1 MPKIHLLP
9 PQVSELIAA
18 GEVVE
23 RPSSVVKEL
32 LENAIDAKATAITVE
47 LKEGGIRYLRVTDN
61 GVGIVGEDV
70 PTAFLRH
77 ATSKLQKR
85 QDLEQIAT
93 LGFRGEALAS
103 IAAVAKVELLTKT
116 LEEKLGARATVQ
128 GGGRVHTEAVG
139 CPEGT
144 TVVVRDLFYNLPAR
158 LKFLKKTA
166 TEAAYVVDV
175 VEKLALSHP
184 EISFRLIKDNKSLLH
199 TPGDGKLLSAV
210 YTVLGREFAAQMRE
224 VDYTYNN
231 IRLTGL
237 VTRPSYTRA
246 NRKLQLFFVNQR
258 YVRSGLCMQALQEA
272 YKNEIMIGRF
282 PACVL
287 ELTLPYA
294 SVDVNVHPAK
304 TEIKFLQDSSVYE
317 CIYFGVKSALS
328 AADELTTPLEK
339 KPLPT
344 HPPISTGVQQTLKS
358 PKATAVSQDEAVSK
372 ASPFGE
378 TPKPEKTPAAS
389 APVQPERWQRS
400 PSVGLHCPSPYLT
413 SKSKLKQP
421 SKPAPASSDDR
432 LKQAVQGFSF
442 LSGANFSAPKE
453 TPLPKPQPA
462 PVAPKPHQTEEA
474 PPLRYLG
481 EVFQTYLLLEAGDK
495 LIVMDKHAAHE
506 RIRYEQLRSQLS
518 LDCAQAL
525 VHPVPLTLTADQQA
539 LVEENRSRL
548 AEYGLRFGRT
558 EEGICLTAAPSVLE
572 HSQLSLLVEEML
584 SSIAAGKQ
592 DISPAAWER
601 LLETTACRGAIKGGE
616 ENSREELERLALQ
629 VWKDPTIRHCPHGRP
644 VAVVLTRRQ
653 LEKRFGRTGS
663 QALLGE
669 EEPFG
674 G

>member
-1 MPKIHLLP
+1 MPKIRLLP

-23 RPSSVVKEL
+23 RPASVIKEL

-47 LKEGGIRYLRVTDN
+47 LKEGGIPYLRVTDN
-61 GVGIVGEDV
+61 GIGIPGEEV

-77 ATSKLQKR
+77 ATSKLEKR

-103 IAAVAKVELLTKT
+103 IAAVAKVELLTKIEG
-116 LEEKLGARATVQ
+116 EELGTRALVQ
-128 GGGRVHTEAVG
+128 GGGKVHTEAVG
-139 CPEGT
+139 CPQGT
-144 TVVVRDLFYNLPAR
+144 TIVVRDLFYNLPAR
-158 LKFLKKTA
+158 LKFLKKPA
-166 TEAAYVVDV
+166 TEAAYGVDV

-184 EISFRLIKDNKSLLH
+184 EISFRLIKDNKPLLH

-210 YTVLGREFAAQMRE
+210 YTVLGREFASQVRP
-224 VDYTYNN
+224 VDYTHNN
-231 IRLTGL
+231 IRLTGF

-258 YVRSGLCMQALQEA
+258 YVRSGLCQQALQEA
-272 YKNEIMIGRF
+272 YKNEIMVGRF

-328 AADELTTPLEK
+328 AADELASPPEK
-339 KPLPT
+339 KPLST
-344 HPPISTGVQQTLKS
+344 HPPVPTGVQQTLRAPEGYVPPKS
-358 PKATAVSQDEAVSK
+358 HGEPPPASEKEAYRSEH
-372 ASPFGE
+372 APDSPAPFRPEPPSPRHSEGKSLHCPAAFGLSRPGE
-378 TPKPEKTPAAS
+378 EPPAAS
-389 APVQPERWQRS
+389 SEEQ
-400 PSVGLHCPSPYLT
+400 
-413 SKSKLKQP
+413 
-421 SKPAPASSDDR
+421 

-442 LSGANFSAPKE
+442 LSGANFSVSAEEPVLEKPRLAAP
-453 TPLPKPQPA
+453 P
-462 PVAPKPHQTEEA
+462 EEEV
-474 PPLRYLG
+474 PPLRYIG
-481 EVFQTYLLLEAGDK
+481 EAFQTYLLLEAGEK
-495 LIVMDKHAAHE
+495 LILMDKHAAHE
-506 RIRYEQLRSQLS
+506 RIRYEQLRRQLS

-525 VHPVPLTLTADQQA
+525 VHPIPLTLTADQQA
-539 LVEENRSRL
+539 LVEEHRSRL
-548 AEYGLRFGRT
+548 AEFGLRFGRT
-558 EEGICLTAAPSVLE
+558 EEGVCLTAAPSVLE

-616 ENSREELERLALQ
+616 ENSREELEQLARR
-629 VWKDPTIRHCPHGRP
+629 VWQDPTLRHCPHGRP
-644 VAVVLTRRQ
+644 IAVVFTRRQ

-669 EEPFG
+669 EDPFG

>member
-1 MPKIHLLP
+1 MPKIRLLP

-61 GVGIVGEDV
+61 GIGIAGEDV

-77 ATSKLQKR
+77 ATSKLEKR

-116 LEEKLGARATVQ
+116 QEENLGTRAIVQ
-128 GGGRVHTEAVG
+128 GGGKVHTEAVG

-144 TVVVRDLFYNLPAR
+144 TILVRDLFYNLPAR

-166 TEAAYVVDV
+166 TEAAYAVDV

-210 YTVLGREFAAQMRE
+210 YAVLGREFASQVRE

-231 IRLTGL
+231 IRLTGFI
-237 VTRPSYTRA
+237 TRPSYTRA
-246 NRKLQLFFVNQR
+246 NRKLQHFFVNQR

-272 YKNEIMIGRF
+272 YQNEIMVGRF

-328 AADELTTPLEK
+328 AADELTPPPEK

-344 HPPISTGVQQTLKS
+344 HPPVPTGVQQTLK
-358 PKATAVSQDEAVSK
+358 AGTGYSQVKPAPGQTFASQSKTEA
-372 ASPFGE
+372 P
-378 TPKPEKTPAAS
+378 
-389 APVQPERWQRS
+389 QPEPSFDKEISPEQSRPARPRS
-400 PSVGLHCPSPYLT
+400 SAAGDSLHCPPAHRQNQPPKAPS
-413 SKSKLKQP
+413 QP
-421 SKPAPASSDDR
+421 SSEER

-442 LSGANFSAPKE
+442 LSGANFSSSREEPAPA
-453 TPLPKPQPA
+453 KPEPAQPA
-462 PVAPKPHQTEEA
+462 QEDVPA
-474 PPLRYLG
+474 LRYIG

-495 LIVMDKHAAHE
+495 FIVMDKHAAHE

-525 VHPVPLTLTADQQA
+525 VHPIPLTLTADQQA
-539 LVEENRSRL
+539 LLEEHRARL
-548 AEYGLRFGRT
+548 AEYGLRFGKT
-558 EEGICLTAAPSVLE
+558 QEGFCLTAAPSVLE

-616 ENSREELERLALQ
+616 ENSREELQRLALQ

-644 VAVVLTRRQ
+644 IAVVFTRRQ

>member
-1 MPKIHLLP
+1 MPKIRLLP

-23 RPSSVVKEL
+23 RPASVIKEL

-47 LKEGGIRYLRVTDN
+47 LKEGGIPYLRVTDN
-61 GVGIVGEDV
+61 GIGIPGEEV

-77 ATSKLQKR
+77 ATSKLEKR

-103 IAAVAKVELLTKT
+103 IAAVAKVELLTKIEG
-116 LEEKLGARATVQ
+116 EELGTRALVQ
-128 GGGRVHTEAVG
+128 GGGKVHTEAVG
-139 CPEGT
+139 CPQGT
-144 TVVVRDLFYNLPAR
+144 TIVVRDLFYNLPAR
-158 LKFLKKTA
+158 LKFLKKPA
-166 TEAAYVVDV
+166 TEAAYGVDV

-184 EISFRLIKDNKSLLH
+184 EISFRLIKDNKPLLH

-210 YTVLGREFAAQMRE
+210 YTVLGREFAAQVRP
-224 VDYTYNN
+224 VDYTHNN
-231 IRLTGL
+231 IRLTGF

-258 YVRSGLCMQALQEA
+258 YVRSGLCQQALQEA
-272 YKNEIMIGRF
+272 YKNEIMVGRF

-328 AADELTTPLEK
+328 AADELASPPEK

-344 HPPISTGVQQTLKS
+344 HPPVPTGVQQTLRAPEGYVPPKS
-358 PKATAVSQDEAVSK
+358 HGEPPPASEKEAYRSEHAPDSPAPFRPAPSSHRHSEGKSLHCPAAFGLSQ
-372 ASPFGE
+372 PGE
-378 TPKPEKTPAAS
+378 EPPAAS
-389 APVQPERWQRS
+389 SEEQ
-400 PSVGLHCPSPYLT
+400 
-413 SKSKLKQP
+413 
-421 SKPAPASSDDR
+421 

-442 LSGANFSAPKE
+442 LSGANFSVSAEEPVLEKPRLAAP
-453 TPLPKPQPA
+453 P
-462 PVAPKPHQTEEA
+462 EEEV
-474 PPLRYLG
+474 PPLRYIG
-481 EVFQTYLLLEAGDK
+481 EAFQTYLLLEAGEK
-495 LIVMDKHAAHE
+495 LILMDKHAAHE
-506 RIRYEQLRSQLS
+506 RIRYEQLRRQLS

-525 VHPVPLTLTADQQA
+525 VHPIPLTLTADQQA
-539 LVEENRSRL
+539 LVEEHRSRL
-548 AEYGLRFGRT
+548 AEFGLRFGRT
-558 EEGICLTAAPSVLE
+558 EEGVCLTAAPSVLE

-616 ENSREELERLALQ
+616 ENSREELEQLARR
-629 VWKDPTIRHCPHGRP
+629 VWQDPTLRHCPHGRP
-644 VAVVLTRRQ
+644 IAVVFTRRQ

-669 EEPFG
+669 EDPFG

>member
-1 MPKIHLLP
+1 MPKIRLLP

-23 RPSSVVKEL
+23 RPASVIKEL

-47 LKEGGIRYLRVTDN
+47 LKEGGIPYLRVTDN
-61 GVGIVGEDV
+61 GIGIPGEEV

-77 ATSKLQKR
+77 ATSKLEKR

-103 IAAVAKVELLTKT
+103 IAAVAKVELLTKIEG
-116 LEEKLGARATVQ
+116 EELGTRALVQ
-128 GGGRVHTEAVG
+128 GGGKVHTEAVG
-139 CPEGT
+139 CPQGT
-144 TVVVRDLFYNLPAR
+144 TIVVRDLFYNLPAR
-158 LKFLKKTA
+158 LKFLKKPA
-166 TEAAYVVDV
+166 TEAAYGVDV

-184 EISFRLIKDNKSLLH
+184 EISFRLIKDNKPLLH

-210 YTVLGREFAAQMRE
+210 YTVLGREFASQVRP
-224 VDYTYNN
+224 VDYTHNN
-231 IRLTGL
+231 IRLTGF

-258 YVRSGLCMQALQEA
+258 YVRSGLCQQALQEA
-272 YKNEIMIGRF
+272 YKNEIMVGRF

-328 AADELTTPLEK
+328 AADELASPPEK

-344 HPPISTGVQQTLKS
+344 HPPVPTGVQQTLRAPEGYVPPKS
-358 PKATAVSQDEAVSK
+358 HGEPPPASEKEAYRSEH
-372 ASPFGE
+372 APDSPAPFRPEPPSPRHSEGKSLHCPAAFGLSRPGE
-378 TPKPEKTPAAS
+378 EPPAAS
-389 APVQPERWQRS
+389 SEEQ
-400 PSVGLHCPSPYLT
+400 
-413 SKSKLKQP
+413 
-421 SKPAPASSDDR
+421 

-442 LSGANFSAPKE
+442 LSGANFSVSAEEPVLEKPRLAAP
-453 TPLPKPQPA
+453 P
-462 PVAPKPHQTEEA
+462 EEEV
-474 PPLRYLG
+474 PPLRYIG
-481 EVFQTYLLLEAGDK
+481 EAFQTYLLLEAGEK
-495 LIVMDKHAAHE
+495 LILMDKHAAHE
-506 RIRYEQLRSQLS
+506 RIRYEQLRRQLS

-525 VHPVPLTLTADQQA
+525 VHPIPLTLTADQQA
-539 LVEENRSRL
+539 LVEEHRSRL
-548 AEYGLRFGRT
+548 AEFGLRFGRT
-558 EEGICLTAAPSVLE
+558 EEGVCLTAAPSVLE

-616 ENSREELERLALQ
+616 ENSREELEQLARR
-629 VWKDPTIRHCPHGRP
+629 VWQDPTLRHCPHGRP
-644 VAVVLTRRQ
+644 IAVVFTRRQ

-669 EEPFG
+669 EDPFG

>member
-1 MPKIHLLP
+1 MPKIRLLP

-23 RPSSVVKEL
+23 RPASVVKEL

-61 GVGIVGEDV
+61 GIGIAGEDV

-77 ATSKLQKR
+77 ATSKLEKR

-116 LEEKLGARATVQ
+116 LEDKLGTRATVQ

-144 TVVVRDLFYNLPAR
+144 TILVRDLFYNLPAR

-166 TEAAYVVDV
+166 TEAAYAVDV

-210 YTVLGREFAAQMRE
+210 YAVLGREFASQVRP

-231 IRLTGL
+231 IRLTGFI
-237 VTRPSYTRA
+237 TRPSYTRA

-272 YKNEIMIGRF
+272 YQNEIMVGRF

-304 TEIKFLQDSSVYE
+304 TEIKFMQDSSVYE

-328 AADELTTPLEK
+328 AADELTPSPEK

-344 HPPISTGVQQTLKS
+344 HPPVPTGVQQTLKTGAGQAS
-358 PKATAVSQDEAVSK
+358 VKPTEEQTVVFQPKTQAPPPEPSFDKEILTEQRQLATPHSSSAGDNLRCPPAHRPSRSQEDR
-372 ASPFGE
+372 P
-378 TPKPEKTPAAS
+378 
-389 APVQPERWQRS
+389 
-400 PSVGLHCPSPYLT
+400 
-413 SKSKLKQP
+413 QP
-421 SKPAPASSDDR
+421 SSEQR

-442 LSGANFSAPKE
+442 LSGANFSSPRE
-453 TPLPKPQPA
+453 EPA
-462 PVAPKPHQTEEA
+462 PAKPEPVQQVQEDVPA
-474 PPLRYLG
+474 LRYIG

-495 LIVMDKHAAHE
+495 FIVMDKHAAHE

-539 LVEENRSRL
+539 LIEEHRTRL
-548 AEYGLRFGRT
+548 AEYGLRFGKT
-558 EEGICLTAAPSVLE
+558 QDGICLTAAPSVLE

-616 ENSREELERLALQ
+616 ENSREELQRLALQ

-644 VAVVLTRRQ
+644 IAVVFTRRQ

>member
-1 MPKIHLLP
+1 MPKIRLLP

-61 GVGIVGEDV
+61 GIGIAGEDV

-77 ATSKLQKR
+77 ATSKLEKR

-116 LEEKLGARATVQ
+116 QEEKLGTRAIVQ
-128 GGGRVHTEAVG
+128 GGGKVHTEAVG

-144 TVVVRDLFYNLPAR
+144 TILVRDLFYNLPAR

-166 TEAAYVVDV
+166 TEAAYAVDV

-210 YTVLGREFAAQMRE
+210 YAVLGREFASQVRE

-231 IRLTGL
+231 IRLTGFI
-237 VTRPSYTRA
+237 TRPSYTRA

-272 YKNEIMIGRF
+272 YQNEIMVGRF

-304 TEIKFLQDSSVYE
+304 TEIKFMQDSSVYE

-328 AADELTTPLEK
+328 AVDELTPSPDK

-344 HPPISTGVQQTLKS
+344 HPPVPTGVQQTLKTGAGQAS
-358 PKATAVSQDEAVSK
+358 VKPTEEQTVVFQPKTQ
-372 ASPFGE
+372 
-378 TPKPEKTPAAS
+378 
-389 APVQPERWQRS
+389 APQPEPSFDKEISPEQSRPARPRS
-400 PSVGLHCPSPYLT
+400 SAAGDSLHCPPVHRQNQPPKAS
-413 SKSKLKQP
+413 SQP
-421 SKPAPASSDDR
+421 SSEER

-442 LSGANFSAPKE
+442 LSGANFSSSREEPVPA
-453 TPLPKPQPA
+453 KPEPAQPVQEDVPA
-462 PVAPKPHQTEEA
+462 
-474 PPLRYLG
+474 LRYIG

-495 LIVMDKHAAHE
+495 FIVMDKHAAHE

-525 VHPVPLTLTADQQA
+525 VHPIPLTLTADQQA
-539 LVEENRSRL
+539 LIEEHRARL
-548 AEYGLRFGRT
+548 AEYGLRFGKT
-558 EEGICLTAAPSVLE
+558 QEGFCLTAAPSVLE

-616 ENSREELERLALQ
+616 ENSREELQRLALQ

-644 VAVVLTRRQ
+644 IAVVFTRRQ

>member
-1 MPKIHLLP
+1 MPKIRLLP

-61 GVGIVGEDV
+61 GIGIAGEDV

-77 ATSKLQKR
+77 ATSKLEKR
-85 QDLEQIAT
+85 QDLEQIAS

-116 LEEKLGARATVQ
+116 QEEKLGTRATVQ

-144 TVVVRDLFYNLPAR
+144 TILVRDLFYNLPAR

-166 TEAAYVVDV
+166 TEAAYAVDV

-210 YTVLGREFAAQMRE
+210 YAVLGREFASQVRE

-231 IRLTGL
+231 IRLTGFI
-237 VTRPSYTRA
+237 TRPSYTRA
-246 NRKLQLFFVNQR
+246 NRKLQHFFVNKR

-272 YKNEIMIGRF
+272 YQNEIMVGRF

-328 AADELTTPLEK
+328 AADELTPPPEK

-344 HPPISTGVQQTLKS
+344 HPPVPTGVQQTLK
-358 PKATAVSQDEAVSK
+358 AGTGYSQVKPAPGQTFASQSKTEA
-372 ASPFGE
+372 P
-378 TPKPEKTPAAS
+378 
-389 APVQPERWQRS
+389 QPEPSFDKEISPEQSRPARPRS
-400 PSVGLHCPSPYLT
+400 SAAGDSLHCPPAHRQNQPPKAS
-413 SKSKLKQP
+413 SQP
-421 SKPAPASSDDR
+421 SSEER

-442 LSGANFSAPKE
+442 LSGANFSSSREEPAPA
-453 TPLPKPQPA
+453 KPEPAQPA
-462 PVAPKPHQTEEA
+462 QEDVPA
-474 PPLRYLG
+474 LRYIG

-495 LIVMDKHAAHE
+495 FIVMDKHAAHE

-525 VHPVPLTLTADQQA
+525 VHPIPLTLTADQQA
-539 LVEENRSRL
+539 LLEEHRARL
-548 AEYGLRFGRT
+548 AEYGLRFGKT
-558 EEGICLTAAPSVLE
+558 QEGICLTAAPSVLE

-616 ENSREELERLALQ
+616 ENSREELQRLALQ

-644 VAVVLTRRQ
+644 IAVVFTRRQ

>member
-1 MPKIHLLP
+1 MPKIRLLP

-61 GVGIVGEDV
+61 GIGIAGEDV

-77 ATSKLQKR
+77 ATSKLEKR

-116 LEEKLGARATVQ
+116 QEEKLGTRAIVQ
-128 GGGRVHTEAVG
+128 GGGKVHTEAVG

-144 TVVVRDLFYNLPAR
+144 TILVRDLFYNLPAR

-166 TEAAYVVDV
+166 TEAAYAVDV

-210 YTVLGREFAAQMRE
+210 YAVLGREFASQVRE

-231 IRLTGL
+231 IRLTGFI
-237 VTRPSYTRA
+237 TRPSYTRA
-246 NRKLQLFFVNQR
+246 NRKLQHFFVNQR

-272 YKNEIMIGRF
+272 YQNEIMVGRF

-328 AADELTTPLEK
+328 AADELTPPLEK

-344 HPPISTGVQQTLKS
+344 HPPVSTGVQQTLKANAGYS
-358 PKATAVSQDEAVSK
+358 LAKQA
-372 ASPFGE
+372 
-378 TPKPEKTPAAS
+378 PEQPAAFPPDTEAPRPEPSYEETSPEQSRPARPRSS
-389 APVQPERWQRS
+389 AAGDS
-400 PSVGLHCPSPYLT
+400 LHCPPAYRQNQPPKAS
-413 SKSKLKQP
+413 SQP
-421 SKPAPASSDDR
+421 SSEER

-442 LSGANFSAPKE
+442 LSGANFSSSREEPAPA
-453 TPLPKPQPA
+453 KPEPAQPA
-462 PVAPKPHQTEEA
+462 QEDVPA
-474 PPLRYLG
+474 LRYIG

-495 LIVMDKHAAHE
+495 FIVMDKHAAHE

-525 VHPVPLTLTADQQA
+525 VHPIPMTLTADQQA
-539 LVEENRSRL
+539 LLEEHRARL
-548 AEYGLRFGRT
+548 AEYGLRFGKT
-558 EEGICLTAAPSVLE
+558 QEGICLTAAPSVLE

-616 ENSREELERLALQ
+616 ENSREELQRLALQ

-644 VAVVLTRRQ
+644 IAVVFTRRQ

>member
-1 MPKIHLLP
+1 MPKIRLLP

-61 GVGIVGEDV
+61 GIGIAGEDV

-77 ATSKLQKR
+77 ATSKLEKR

-116 LEEKLGARATVQ
+116 QEEKLGTRATVQ

-144 TVVVRDLFYNLPAR
+144 TILVRDLFYNLPAR

-166 TEAAYVVDV
+166 TEAAYAVDV

-210 YTVLGREFAAQMRE
+210 YAVLGREFASQVRE

-231 IRLTGL
+231 IRLTGFI
-237 VTRPSYTRA
+237 TRPSYTRA
-246 NRKLQLFFVNQR
+246 NRKLQHFFVNKR

-272 YKNEIMIGRF
+272 YQNEIMVGRF

-328 AADELTTPLEK
+328 AADELTPPPEK

-344 HPPISTGVQQTLKS
+344 HPPVPTGVQQTLKANAGYS
-358 PKATAVSQDEAVSK
+358 PAKQAPEQTFASQSKTEA
-372 ASPFGE
+372 P
-378 TPKPEKTPAAS
+378 
-389 APVQPERWQRS
+389 QPEPSFDKEISPEQSRPARPRS
-400 PSVGLHCPSPYLT
+400 SAAGDSLHCPPAYRQNQPP
-413 SKSKLKQP
+413 KSSSQP
-421 SKPAPASSDDR
+421 SSEER

-442 LSGANFSAPKE
+442 LSGANFSSSREEPAPA
-453 TPLPKPQPA
+453 KPEPAQPA
-462 PVAPKPHQTEEA
+462 QEDVPA
-474 PPLRYLG
+474 LRYIG
-481 EVFQTYLLLEAGDK
+481 EVFQTYLLLEAGGK
-495 LIVMDKHAAHE
+495 FIVMDKHAAHE

-525 VHPVPLTLTADQQA
+525 VHPIPLTLTADQQA
-539 LVEENRSRL
+539 LLEEHRARL
-548 AEYGLRFGRT
+548 AEYGLRFGKT
-558 EEGICLTAAPSVLE
+558 QDGICLTAAPSVLE

-616 ENSREELERLALQ
+616 ENSREELQRLALQ

-644 VAVVLTRRQ
+644 IAVVFTRRQ

>member
-1 MPKIHLLP
+1 MPKIRLLP

-61 GVGIVGEDV
+61 GIGIAGEDV

-77 ATSKLQKR
+77 ATSKLEKR

-103 IAAVAKVELLTKT
+103 IAAVAKVELLTKIQ
-116 LEEKLGARATVQ
+116 EEKLGTRATVQ

-144 TVVVRDLFYNLPAR
+144 TILVRDLFYNLPAR

-166 TEAAYVVDV
+166 TEAAYAVDV

-210 YTVLGREFAAQMRE
+210 YAVLGREFASQVRE

-231 IRLTGL
+231 IRLTGFI
-237 VTRPSYTRA
+237 TRPSYTRA

-272 YKNEIMIGRF
+272 YQNEIMVGRF

-328 AADELTTPLEK
+328 AADELTPPPEK

-344 HPPISTGVQQTLKS
+344 HPPVPTGVQQTLK
-358 PKATAVSQDEAVSK
+358 AGTGYSQVKPAPGQTFASQSKTEA
-372 ASPFGE
+372 P
-378 TPKPEKTPAAS
+378 
-389 APVQPERWQRS
+389 QPEPSFDKEISPEQSRPARPRS
-400 PSVGLHCPSPYLT
+400 SAAGDSLHCPPAHRQNQPPKAS
-413 SKSKLKQP
+413 SQP
-421 SKPAPASSDDR
+421 SSEER

-442 LSGANFSAPKE
+442 LSGANFSSSREEPAPA
-453 TPLPKPQPA
+453 KPEPAQPA
-462 PVAPKPHQTEEA
+462 QEDVPA
-474 PPLRYLG
+474 LRYIG

-495 LIVMDKHAAHE
+495 FIVMDKHAAHE

-525 VHPVPLTLTADQQA
+525 VHPIPLTLTADQQA
-539 LVEENRSRL
+539 LLEEHRARL
-548 AEYGLRFGRT
+548 AEYGLRFGKT
-558 EEGICLTAAPSVLE
+558 QEGICLTAAPSVLE

-616 ENSREELERLALQ
+616 ENSREELQRLALQ

-644 VAVVLTRRQ
+644 IAVVFTRRQ

>member
-1 MPKIHLLP
+1 MPKIRLLP

-61 GVGIVGEDV
+61 GIGIAGEDV

-77 ATSKLQKR
+77 ATSKLEKR

-103 IAAVAKVELLTKT
+103 IAAVAKVELLTKIQ
-116 LEEKLGARATVQ
+116 EEKLGTRATVQ

-144 TVVVRDLFYNLPAR
+144 TILVRDLFYNLPAR

-166 TEAAYVVDV
+166 TEAAYAVDV

-210 YTVLGREFAAQMRE
+210 YAVLGREFASQVRE

-231 IRLTGL
+231 IRLTGFI
-237 VTRPSYTRA
+237 TRPSYTRA

-272 YKNEIMIGRF
+272 YQNEIMVGRF

-328 AADELTTPLEK
+328 AADELTPPPEK

-344 HPPISTGVQQTLKS
+344 HPPVPTGVQQTLK
-358 PKATAVSQDEAVSK
+358 AGTGYSQV
-372 ASPFGE
+372 
-378 TPKPEKTPAAS
+378 KPAPEQPAAFPPDTEAPRPEPSYEEISPEQSRPARPRSS
-389 APVQPERWQRS
+389 AAGDS
-400 PSVGLHCPSPYLT
+400 LHCPPAYRQNQPP
-413 SKSKLKQP
+413 KSSSQP
-421 SKPAPASSDDR
+421 SSEER

-442 LSGANFSAPKE
+442 LSGANFSSSRE
-453 TPLPKPQPA
+453 EPA
-462 PVAPKPHQTEEA
+462 PAKPEPAQPVQEDVPA
-474 PPLRYLG
+474 LRYIG

-495 LIVMDKHAAHE
+495 FIVMDKHAAHE

-525 VHPVPLTLTADQQA
+525 VHPIPLTLTADQQA
-539 LVEENRSRL
+539 LLEEHRARL
-548 AEYGLRFGRT
+548 AEYGLRFGKT
-558 EEGICLTAAPSVLE
+558 QEGICLTAAPSVLE

-616 ENSREELERLALQ
+616 ENSREELQRLALQ

-644 VAVVLTRRQ
+644 IAVVFTRRQ

>member
-1 MPKIHLLP
+1 MPKIRLLP

-61 GVGIVGEDV
+61 GIGIAGEDV

-77 ATSKLQKR
+77 ATSKLEKR

-116 LEEKLGARATVQ
+116 QEENLGTRAIVQ
-128 GGGRVHTEAVG
+128 GGGKVHTEAVG

-144 TVVVRDLFYNLPAR
+144 TILVRDLFYNLPAR

-166 TEAAYVVDV
+166 TEAAYAVDV

-210 YTVLGREFAAQMRE
+210 YAVLGREFASQVRE

-231 IRLTGL
+231 IRLTGFI
-237 VTRPSYTRA
+237 TRPSYTRA
-246 NRKLQLFFVNQR
+246 NRKLQHFFVNQR

-272 YKNEIMIGRF
+272 YQNEIMVGRF

-328 AADELTTPLEK
+328 AADELTPPPEK

-344 HPPISTGVQQTLKS
+344 HPPVPTGVQQTLKANAGYS
-358 PKATAVSQDEAVSK
+358 PAKQA
-372 ASPFGE
+372 
-378 TPKPEKTPAAS
+378 PEQPAAFPPDTEAPRPEPSYEETSPEQNRS
-389 APVQPERWQRS
+389 ARPRS
-400 PSVGLHCPSPYLT
+400 SAAGDSLHCPPAYRQNQPP
-413 SKSKLKQP
+413 KSSSQP
-421 SKPAPASSDDR
+421 SSEER

-442 LSGANFSAPKE
+442 LSGANFSSSREEPAPA
-453 TPLPKPQPA
+453 KPEPAQPA
-462 PVAPKPHQTEEA
+462 QEDVPA
-474 PPLRYLG
+474 LRYIG

-495 LIVMDKHAAHE
+495 FIVMDKHAAHE

-525 VHPVPLTLTADQQA
+525 VHPIPLTLTADQQA
-539 LVEENRSRL
+539 LLEEHRARL
-548 AEYGLRFGRT
+548 AEYGLRFGKT
-558 EEGICLTAAPSVLE
+558 QEGICLTAAPSVLE

-616 ENSREELERLALQ
+616 ENSREELQRLALQ

-644 VAVVLTRRQ
+644 IAVVFTRRQ

>member
-1 MPKIHLLP
+1 MPKIRLLP

-61 GVGIVGEDV
+61 GVGIAGEDV

-77 ATSKLQKR
+77 ATSKLEKR

-116 LEEKLGARATVQ
+116 LEEKLGTRANVQ

-210 YTVLGREFAAQMRE
+210 YTVLGREFAAQVRE

-237 VTRPSYTRA
+237 ITRPSYTRA
-246 NRKLQLFFVNQR
+246 NRKLQIFFVNQR

-272 YKNEIMIGRF
+272 YQNEIMVGRF

-304 TEIKFLQDSSVYE
+304 TEIKFIQDSSVYE

-328 AADELTTPLEK
+328 AADELTPPPEK

-344 HPPISTGVQQTLKS
+344 HPPVPTGVQQTLKANQTYAP
-358 PKATAVSQDEAVSK
+358 PKPAEAKPSRQEPAQLSSQEDRPSQPLSGTESLHCPPAYPK
-372 ASPFGE
+372 
-378 TPKPEKTPAAS
+378 PKPEPK
-389 APVQPERWQRS
+389 
-400 PSVGLHCPSPYLT
+400 PS
-413 SKSKLKQP
+413 
-421 SKPAPASSDDR
+421 PASSEAG
-432 LKQAVQGFSF
+432 LKQGIQGFSF
-442 LSGANFSAPKE
+442 LSGANFSSPQKPSA
-453 TPLPKPQPA
+453 PKPQPA
-462 PVAPKPHQTEEA
+462 PAAPEPDQAEET
-474 PPLRYLG
+474 PPLRYIG
-481 EVFQTYLLLEAGDK
+481 EVFQTYLLLEAGEQ

-525 VHPVPLTLTADQQA
+525 VPSRPLDPDGGPAGADGGEPFPLGGVRPAVWADGRGNLPDRRPLGAGTQSAFPAGGGDVVLHCRRQA
-539 LVEENRSRL
+539 GYFPS
-548 AEYGLRFGRT
+548 GLG
-558 EEGICLTAAPSVLE
+558 TAAGDHGLPGR
-572 HSQLSLLVEEML
+572 HQRRG
-584 SSIAAGKQ
+584 GKL
-592 DISPAAWER
+592 P
-601 LLETTACRGAIKGGE
+601 
-616 ENSREELERLALQ
+616 
-629 VWKDPTIRHCPHGRP
+629 
-644 VAVVLTRRQ
+644 
-653 LEKRFGRTGS
+653 GRTGAAGTAGVERPHHPS
-663 QALLGE
+663 LSPWTA
-669 EEPFG
+669 G
-674 G
+674 GGGADPPSTGKAVWPHRQPGAAGRGGAFWRIKSN

>member
-1 MPKIHLLP
+1 MPKIRLLP

-61 GVGIVGEDV
+61 GIGIAGEDV

-77 ATSKLQKR
+77 ATSKLEKR

-116 LEEKLGARATVQ
+116 QEENLGTRATVQ

-144 TVVVRDLFYNLPAR
+144 TILVRDLFYNLPAR

-166 TEAAYVVDV
+166 TEAAYAVDV

-210 YTVLGREFAAQMRE
+210 YAVLGREFASQVRE

-231 IRLTGL
+231 IRLTGFI
-237 VTRPSYTRA
+237 TRPSYTRA

-272 YKNEIMIGRF
+272 YQNEIMVGRF

-328 AADELTTPLEK
+328 AADELTPPPEK

-344 HPPISTGVQQTLKS
+344 HPPVPTGVQQTLKANAGYS
-358 PKATAVSQDEAVSK
+358 PAKQAPGQTFASQSKTEA
-372 ASPFGE
+372 P
-378 TPKPEKTPAAS
+378 
-389 APVQPERWQRS
+389 QPEPSFDKEISPEQSRPARPRS
-400 PSVGLHCPSPYLT
+400 SAAGDSLHCPPAYRQNQPP
-413 SKSKLKQP
+413 KSSSQP
-421 SKPAPASSDDR
+421 SSEER

-442 LSGANFSAPKE
+442 LSGANFSSSRE
-453 TPLPKPQPA
+453 EPA
-462 PVAPKPHQTEEA
+462 PAKPEPAQPVQEDVPA
-474 PPLRYLG
+474 LRYIG

-495 LIVMDKHAAHE
+495 FIVMDKHAAHE

-525 VHPVPLTLTADQQA
+525 VHPIPLTLTADQQA
-539 LVEENRSRL
+539 LLEEHRARL
-548 AEYGLRFGRT
+548 AEYGLRFGKT
-558 EEGICLTAAPSVLE
+558 QEGICLTAAPSVLE

-616 ENSREELERLALQ
+616 ENSREELQRLALQ

-644 VAVVLTRRQ
+644 IAVVFTRRQ

>member
-1 MPKIHLLP
+1 MPKIRLLP

-61 GVGIVGEDV
+61 GIGIAGEDV

-77 ATSKLQKR
+77 ATSKLEKR

-116 LEEKLGARATVQ
+116 QEEKLGTRATVQ
-128 GGGRVHTEAVG
+128 GGGKVHTEAVG

-144 TVVVRDLFYNLPAR
+144 TILVRDLFYNLPAR

-166 TEAAYVVDV
+166 TEAAYAVDV

-210 YTVLGREFAAQMRE
+210 YAVLGREFASQVRE

-231 IRLTGL
+231 IRLTGFI
-237 VTRPSYTRA
+237 TRPSYTRA
-246 NRKLQLFFVNQR
+246 NRKLQHFFVNQR

-272 YKNEIMIGRF
+272 YQNEIMVGRF

-328 AADELTTPLEK
+328 AADELTPPPEK

-344 HPPISTGVQQTLKS
+344 HPPVPTGVQQTLK
-358 PKATAVSQDEAVSK
+358 AGTGYSQVKPAPGQTFASQSKTEA
-372 ASPFGE
+372 P
-378 TPKPEKTPAAS
+378 
-389 APVQPERWQRS
+389 QPEPSFDKEISPEQSRPARPRS
-400 PSVGLHCPSPYLT
+400 SAAGDSLHCPPAHRQNQPPKAS
-413 SKSKLKQP
+413 SQP
-421 SKPAPASSDDR
+421 SSEER

-442 LSGANFSAPKE
+442 LSGANFSSSRE
-453 TPLPKPQPA
+453 EPA
-462 PVAPKPHQTEEA
+462 PAKPEPAQPVQEDVPA
-474 PPLRYLG
+474 LRYIG

-495 LIVMDKHAAHE
+495 FIVMDKHAAHE

-525 VHPVPLTLTADQQA
+525 VHPIPLTLTADQQA
-539 LVEENRSRL
+539 LIEEHRARL
-548 AEYGLRFGRT
+548 AEYGLRFGKT
-558 EEGICLTAAPSVLE
+558 QEGICLTAAPSVLE

-616 ENSREELERLALQ
+616 ENSREELQRLALQ

-644 VAVVLTRRQ
+644 IAVVFTRRQ

>member
-1 MPKIHLLP
+1 MPKIRLLP

-61 GVGIVGEDV
+61 GIGIAGEDV

-77 ATSKLQKR
+77 ATSKLEKR

-116 LEEKLGARATVQ
+116 QEEKLGTRATVQ

-144 TVVVRDLFYNLPAR
+144 TILVRDLFYNLPAR

-166 TEAAYVVDV
+166 TEAAYAVDV

-210 YTVLGREFAAQMRE
+210 YAVLGREFASQVRE

-231 IRLTGL
+231 IRLTGFI
-237 VTRPSYTRA
+237 TRPSYTRA

-272 YKNEIMIGRF
+272 YQNEIMVGRF

-328 AADELTTPLEK
+328 AADELTPPPEK

-344 HPPISTGVQQTLKS
+344 HPPVPTGVQQTLK
-358 PKATAVSQDEAVSK
+358 AGTGYSQVKPAPGQTFASQSKTEA
-372 ASPFGE
+372 P
-378 TPKPEKTPAAS
+378 
-389 APVQPERWQRS
+389 QPEPSFDKEISPEQSRPARPRS
-400 PSVGLHCPSPYLT
+400 SAAGDSLHCPPAHRQNQPPKAS
-413 SKSKLKQP
+413 SQP
-421 SKPAPASSDDR
+421 SSEER

-442 LSGANFSAPKE
+442 LSGANFSSSREEPAPA
-453 TPLPKPQPA
+453 KPEPAQPA
-462 PVAPKPHQTEEA
+462 QEDVPA
-474 PPLRYLG
+474 LRYIG

-495 LIVMDKHAAHE
+495 FIVMDKHAAHE

-525 VHPVPLTLTADQQA
+525 VHPIPLTLTADQQA
-539 LVEENRSRL
+539 LLEEHRARL
-548 AEYGLRFGRT
+548 AEYGLRFGKT
-558 EEGICLTAAPSVLE
+558 QEGICLTAAPSVLE

-616 ENSREELERLALQ
+616 ENSREELQRLALQ

-644 VAVVLTRRQ
+644 IAVVFTRRQ

>member
-1 MPKIHLLP
+1 MPKIRLLP

-61 GVGIVGEDV
+61 GVGIAGEDV

-77 ATSKLQKR
+77 ATSKLEKR

-116 LEEKLGARATVQ
+116 LEEKLGTRATVQ

-210 YTVLGREFAAQMRE
+210 YTVLGREFAAQVRE

-237 VTRPSYTRA
+237 ITRPSYTRA
-246 NRKLQLFFVNQR
+246 NRKLQIFFVNQR

-272 YKNEIMIGRF
+272 YQNEIMVGRF

-304 TEIKFLQDSSVYE
+304 TEIKFIQDSSVYE

-328 AADELTTPLEK
+328 VADELTPPPEK

-344 HPPISTGVQQTLKS
+344 HPPVPTGVQQTLKANQTYAP
-358 PKATAVSQDEAVSK
+358 PKPAEAKPSRQEPAQLYSQEDRPSQPLSGTESLHCPPAYPK
-372 ASPFGE
+372 
-378 TPKPEKTPAAS
+378 PKPEPK
-389 APVQPERWQRS
+389 
-400 PSVGLHCPSPYLT
+400 PS
-413 SKSKLKQP
+413 
-421 SKPAPASSDDR
+421 PASSEDR
-432 LKQAVQGFSF
+432 LKQGIQGFSF
-442 LSGANFSAPKE
+442 LSGANFSSPQK
-453 TPLPKPQPA
+453 PPPKPQPA
-462 PVAPKPHQTEEA
+462 PAVPEPDQAEET
-474 PPLRYLG
+474 PPLRYIG
-481 EVFQTYLLLEAGDK
+481 EVFQTYLLLEAGEQ

-525 VHPVPLTLTADQQA
+525 VRPVPLTLTADQQA
-539 LVEENRSRL
+539 LMEENRSRL

-592 DISPAAWER
+592 DISPQAWER

>member
-1 MPKIHLLP
+1 MPKIRLLP

-61 GVGIVGEDV
+61 GIGIAGEDV

-77 ATSKLQKR
+77 ATSKLEKR

-116 LEEKLGARATVQ
+116 QEENLGTRAIVQ

-144 TVVVRDLFYNLPAR
+144 TILVRDLFYNLPAR

-166 TEAAYVVDV
+166 TEAAYAVDV

-210 YTVLGREFAAQMRE
+210 YAVLGREFASQVRE

-231 IRLTGL
+231 IRLTGFI
-237 VTRPSYTRA
+237 TRPSYTRA

-272 YKNEIMIGRF
+272 YQNEIMVGRF

-328 AADELTTPLEK
+328 AADELTPPPEK

-344 HPPISTGVQQTLKS
+344 HPPVPTGVQQTLKANAGYS
-358 PKATAVSQDEAVSK
+358 PAKQAPGQ
-372 ASPFGE
+372 
-378 TPKPEKTPAAS
+378 PAAFPPDTE
-389 APVQPERWQRS
+389 APQPEPSFDKEISPEQSRPARPRS
-400 PSVGLHCPSPYLT
+400 SAAGDSLHCPPAHRQNQPP
-413 SKSKLKQP
+413 KSSSQP
-421 SKPAPASSDDR
+421 SSEER

-442 LSGANFSAPKE
+442 LSGANFSSSRE
-453 TPLPKPQPA
+453 EPA
-462 PVAPKPHQTEEA
+462 PAKPEPAQPVQEDVPA
-474 PPLRYLG
+474 LRYIG

-495 LIVMDKHAAHE
+495 FIVMDKHAAHE

-525 VHPVPLTLTADQQA
+525 VHPIPLTLTADQQA
-539 LVEENRSRL
+539 LIEEHRARL
-548 AEYGLRFGRT
+548 AEYGLRFGKT
-558 EEGICLTAAPSVLE
+558 QEGFCLTAAPSVLE

-616 ENSREELERLALQ
+616 ENSREELQRLALQ

-644 VAVVLTRRQ
+644 IAVVFTRRQ

>member
-1 MPKIHLLP
+1 MPKIRLLP

-23 RPSSVVKEL
+23 RPASVVKEL

-61 GVGIVGEDV
+61 GIGISGEEV

-77 ATSKLQKR
+77 ATSKLEKR

-116 LEEKLGARATVQ
+116 QEEKLGTRATVQ

-144 TVVVRDLFYNLPAR
+144 TLIVRDLFYNLPAR

-166 TEAAYVVDV
+166 TEAAYAVDV

-210 YTVLGREFAAQMRE
+210 YTVLGRDFASQVRP

-231 IRLTGL
+231 IRLTGYI
-237 VTRPSYTRA
+237 TRPSYTRA
-246 NRKLQLFFVNQR
+246 NRKLQLFFVNHR
-258 YVRSGLCMQALQEA
+258 YIRSGLCMQALQEA
-272 YKNEIMIGRF
+272 YQNEIMVGRF

-304 TEIKFLQDSSVYE
+304 TEVKFLQDSSVYE
-317 CIYFGVKSALS
+317 CIFFGVKSALS
-328 AADELTTPLEK
+328 AADELTKAPEK

-344 HPPISTGVQQTLKS
+344 HPPVPTGVQQTLKAPKGYAVPEPKQS
-358 PKATAVSQDEAVSK
+358 PALETSK
-372 ASPFGE
+372 QESIESMDMQPASRPEKPFRQRTQSDSLHCPPAYQG
-378 TPKPEKTPAAS
+378 PKPEPHPQ
-389 APVQPERWQRS
+389 PV
-400 PSVGLHCPSPYLT
+400 
-413 SKSKLKQP
+413 
-421 SKPAPASSDDR
+421 SSEDR

-442 LSGANFSAPKE
+442 LSGANFDPPKE
-453 TPLPKPQPA
+453 QPA
-462 PVAPKPHQTEEA
+462 SVKPKPHPQPEEDV
-474 PPLRYLG
+474 PPLRYIG

-495 LIVMDKHAAHE
+495 LILMDKHAAHE

-525 VHPVPLTLTADQQA
+525 VHPIPLTLTADQQA
-539 LVEENRSRL
+539 LIEEHRSRL
-548 AEYGLRFGRT
+548 AEYGLRFGKT
-558 EEGICLTAAPSVLE
+558 KEGICLTAAPSVLE

-616 ENSREELERLALQ
+616 ENSREELERLAIQ

>member
-1 MPKIHLLP
+1 MPKIRLLP

-61 GVGIVGEDV
+61 GVGIAGEDV

-77 ATSKLQKR
+77 ATSKLEKR

-116 LEEKLGARATVQ
+116 LEEKLGTRATVQ

-210 YTVLGREFAAQMRE
+210 YTVLGREFAAQVRE

-237 VTRPSYTRA
+237 ITRPSYTRA
-246 NRKLQLFFVNQR
+246 NRKLQIFFVNQR

-272 YKNEIMIGRF
+272 YQNEIMVGRF

-304 TEIKFLQDSSVYE
+304 TEIKFIQDSSVYE

-328 AADELTTPLEK
+328 AADELTPPPEK

-344 HPPISTGVQQTLKS
+344 HPPVPTGVQQTLKANQTYAP
-358 PKATAVSQDEAVSK
+358 PKPAEAKPSRQEPAQLSSQEDRPSQPLSGTESLHCPPAYPK
-372 ASPFGE
+372 
-378 TPKPEKTPAAS
+378 PKPEPK
-389 APVQPERWQRS
+389 
-400 PSVGLHCPSPYLT
+400 PS
-413 SKSKLKQP
+413 
-421 SKPAPASSDDR
+421 PASSEDR
-432 LKQAVQGFSF
+432 LKQGIQGFSF
-442 LSGANFSAPKE
+442 LSGANFSAPQK
-453 TPLPKPQPA
+453 PPPPKPQPA
-462 PVAPKPHQTEEA
+462 PAVPEPDQAEET
-474 PPLRYLG
+474 PPLRYIG
-481 EVFQTYLLLEAGDK
+481 EVFQTYLLLEAGEQ

-525 VHPVPLTLTADQQA
+525 VRPVPLTLTADQQA
-539 LVEENRSRL
+539 LMEENRSRL

-592 DISPAAWER
+592 DISPQAWER

>member
-1 MPKIHLLP
+1 MPKIRLLP

-61 GVGIVGEDV
+61 GIGIAGEDV

-77 ATSKLQKR
+77 ATSKLEKR

-103 IAAVAKVELLTKT
+103 IAAVAKVELLTKIQ
-116 LEEKLGARATVQ
+116 EEKLGTRATVQ

-144 TVVVRDLFYNLPAR
+144 TILVRDLFYNLPAR

-166 TEAAYVVDV
+166 TEAAYAVDV

-210 YTVLGREFAAQMRE
+210 YAVLGREFASQVRP

-231 IRLTGL
+231 IRLTGFI
-237 VTRPSYTRA
+237 TRPSYTRA
-246 NRKLQLFFVNQR
+246 NRKLQHFFVNQR

-272 YKNEIMIGRF
+272 YQNEIMVGRF

-328 AADELTTPLEK
+328 AADELTPPPEK

-344 HPPISTGVQQTLKS
+344 HPPVSTGVQQTLKAGTGYS
-358 PKATAVSQDEAVSK
+358 PAKPAPGQTFASQSKTEA
-372 ASPFGE
+372 P
-378 TPKPEKTPAAS
+378 
-389 APVQPERWQRS
+389 QPEPSFDKEISPEQSRS
-400 PSVGLHCPSPYLT
+400 ARPRSSAAGDSLHCPPAHRQNQPPKAS
-413 SKSKLKQP
+413 SQP
-421 SKPAPASSDDR
+421 SSEER

-442 LSGANFSAPKE
+442 LSGANFSSSREEPVPA
-453 TPLPKPQPA
+453 KPEPA
-462 PVAPKPHQTEEA
+462 QEDVPA
-474 PPLRYLG
+474 LRYIG

-495 LIVMDKHAAHE
+495 FIVMDKHAAHE

-525 VHPVPLTLTADQQA
+525 VHPIPLTLTADQQA
-539 LVEENRSRL
+539 LIEEHRARL
-548 AEYGLRFGRT
+548 AEYGLRFGKT
-558 EEGICLTAAPSVLE
+558 QEGICLTAAPSVLE

-616 ENSREELERLALQ
+616 ENSREELQRLALQ

-644 VAVVLTRRQ
+644 IAVVFTRRQ

>member
-1 MPKIHLLP
+1 MPKIRLLP

-23 RPSSVVKEL
+23 RPASVIKEL

-47 LKEGGIRYLRVTDN
+47 LKEGGIPYLRVTDN
-61 GVGIVGEDV
+61 GIGIPGEEV

-77 ATSKLQKR
+77 ATSKLEKR

-103 IAAVAKVELLTKT
+103 IAAVAKVELLTKIEG
-116 LEEKLGARATVQ
+116 EELGTRALVQ

-139 CPEGT
+139 CPQGT
-144 TVVVRDLFYNLPAR
+144 TIVVRDLFYNLPAR
-158 LKFLKKTA
+158 LKFLKKPA
-166 TEAAYVVDV
+166 TEAAYGVDV

-184 EISFRLIKDNKSLLH
+184 EISFRLIKDNKPLLH

-210 YTVLGREFAAQMRE
+210 YTVLGREFASQVRS
-224 VDYTYNN
+224 VDYTHNN
-231 IRLTGL
+231 IRLTGF

-258 YVRSGLCMQALQEA
+258 YVRSGLCQQALQEA
-272 YKNEIMIGRF
+272 YKNEIMVGRF

-328 AADELTTPLEK
+328 AADELASPPEK

-344 HPPISTGVQQTLKS
+344 HPPVPTGVQQTLRAPEGYVPPKS
-358 PKATAVSQDEAVSK
+358 HGESPSAFEKETHRPEHTSDSP
-372 ASPFGE
+372 ASPFRPEPPSPRHAEGKSLHCPAAFGLSRPGE
-378 TPKPEKTPAAS
+378 EPPAAS
-389 APVQPERWQRS
+389 SEEQ
-400 PSVGLHCPSPYLT
+400 
-413 SKSKLKQP
+413 
-421 SKPAPASSDDR
+421 

-442 LSGANFSAPKE
+442 LSGANFSVSDEEPVLENPRPAAP
-453 TPLPKPQPA
+453 P
-462 PVAPKPHQTEEA
+462 EEEV
-474 PPLRYLG
+474 PPLRYIG
-481 EVFQTYLLLEAGDK
+481 EAFQTYLLLEAGEK
-495 LIVMDKHAAHE
+495 LILMDKHAAHE
-506 RIRYEQLRSQLS
+506 RIRYEQLRRQLS

-525 VHPVPLTLTADQQA
+525 VHPIPLTLTADQQA
-539 LVEENRSRL
+539 LVEEHRSRL
-548 AEYGLRFGRT
+548 AEFGLRFGRT
-558 EEGICLTAAPSVLE
+558 EEGVCLTAAPSVLE

-616 ENSREELERLALQ
+616 ENSREELEQLARR
-629 VWKDPTIRHCPHGRP
+629 VWQDPTLRHCPHGRP
-644 VAVVLTRRQ
+644 IAVVFTRRQ

-669 EEPFG
+669 EDPFG

>member
-1 MPKIHLLP
+1 MPKIRLLP

-61 GVGIVGEDV
+61 GIGIAGEDV

-77 ATSKLQKR
+77 ATSKLEKR

-116 LEEKLGARATVQ
+116 QEEKLGTRAIVQ
-128 GGGRVHTEAVG
+128 GGGKVHTEAVG

-144 TVVVRDLFYNLPAR
+144 TILVRDLFYNLPAR

-166 TEAAYVVDV
+166 TEAAYAVDV

-210 YTVLGREFAAQMRE
+210 YAVLGREFASQVRE

-231 IRLTGL
+231 IRLTGFI
-237 VTRPSYTRA
+237 TRPSYTRA

-272 YKNEIMIGRF
+272 YQNEIMVGRF

-328 AADELTTPLEK
+328 AADELTPPPEK

-344 HPPISTGVQQTLKS
+344 HPPVPTGVQQTLK
-358 PKATAVSQDEAVSK
+358 AGTGYSQVKPAPGQTFASQSKTEA
-372 ASPFGE
+372 P
-378 TPKPEKTPAAS
+378 
-389 APVQPERWQRS
+389 QPEPSFDKEISPEQSRPARPRS
-400 PSVGLHCPSPYLT
+400 SAAGDSLHCPPAYRQNQPP
-413 SKSKLKQP
+413 KSSSQP
-421 SKPAPASSDDR
+421 SSEER

-442 LSGANFSAPKE
+442 LSGANFSSSRE
-453 TPLPKPQPA
+453 EPA
-462 PVAPKPHQTEEA
+462 PAKPEPAQPVQEDVPA
-474 PPLRYLG
+474 LRYIG

-495 LIVMDKHAAHE
+495 FIVMDKHAAHE

-525 VHPVPLTLTADQQA
+525 VHPIPLTLTADQQA
-539 LVEENRSRL
+539 LIEEHRARL
-548 AEYGLRFGRT
+548 AEYGLRFGKT
-558 EEGICLTAAPSVLE
+558 QEGICLTAAPSVLE

-616 ENSREELERLALQ
+616 ENSREELQRLALQ

-644 VAVVLTRRQ
+644 IAVVFTRRQ

>member
-1 MPKIHLLP
+1 MPKIRLLP

-23 RPSSVVKEL
+23 RPASVIKEL

-47 LKEGGIRYLRVTDN
+47 LKEGGIPYLRVTDN
-61 GVGIVGEDV
+61 GIGIPGEEV

-77 ATSKLQKR
+77 ATSKLEKR

-103 IAAVAKVELLTKT
+103 IAAVAKVELLTKIEG
-116 LEEKLGARATVQ
+116 EELGTRALVQ
-128 GGGRVHTEAVG
+128 GGGKVHTEAVG
-139 CPEGT
+139 CPQGT
-144 TVVVRDLFYNLPAR
+144 TIVVRDLFYNLPAR
-158 LKFLKKTA
+158 LKFLKKPA
-166 TEAAYVVDV
+166 TEAAYGVDV

-184 EISFRLIKDNKSLLH
+184 EISFRLIKDNKPLLH

-210 YTVLGREFAAQMRE
+210 YTVLGREFASQVRP
-224 VDYTYNN
+224 VDYTHNN
-231 IRLTGL
+231 IRLTGF

-258 YVRSGLCMQALQEA
+258 YVRSGICQQALQEA
-272 YKNEIMIGRF
+272 YKNEIMVGRF

-328 AADELTTPLEK
+328 AADELASPPEK
-339 KPLPT
+339 KPLST
-344 HPPISTGVQQTLKS
+344 HPPVPTGVQQTLRA
-358 PKATAVSQDEAVSK
+358 PGGYV
-372 ASPFGE
+372 
-378 TPKPEKTPAAS
+378 TPKPHGEPPSVSGKEILRLEHISDSPAPFRSAPSSPRHSEGKSLHCPAAFGLSRPGEEPPAAS
-389 APVQPERWQRS
+389 SEEQ
-400 PSVGLHCPSPYLT
+400 
-413 SKSKLKQP
+413 
-421 SKPAPASSDDR
+421 

-442 LSGANFSAPKE
+442 LSGANFSVSAEEPVLEKPRLAAP
-453 TPLPKPQPA
+453 P
-462 PVAPKPHQTEEA
+462 EEEV
-474 PPLRYLG
+474 PPLRYIG
-481 EVFQTYLLLEAGDK
+481 EAFQTYLLLEAGEK
-495 LIVMDKHAAHE
+495 LILMDKHAAHE
-506 RIRYEQLRSQLS
+506 RIRYEQLRRQLS

-525 VHPVPLTLTADQQA
+525 VHPIPLTLTADQQA
-539 LVEENRSRL
+539 LVEEHRSRL
-548 AEYGLRFGRT
+548 AEFGLRFGRT
-558 EEGICLTAAPSVLE
+558 EEGVCLTAAPSVLE

-616 ENSREELERLALQ
+616 ENSREELEQLARR
-629 VWKDPTIRHCPHGRP
+629 VWQDPTLRHCPHGRP
-644 VAVVLTRRQ
+644 IAVVFTRRQ

-669 EEPFG
+669 EDPFG

>member
-1 MPKIHLLP
+1 MPKIRLLP

-47 LKEGGIRYLRVTDN
+47 LKEGGVRYLRVTDN
-61 GVGIVGEDV
+61 GVGIAGDDV

-77 ATSKLQKR
+77 ATSKLEKR

-116 LEEKLGARATVQ
+116 LEEKLGVRATVQ

-139 CPEGT
+139 CPEGAT
-144 TVVVRDLFYNLPAR
+144 IIVRDLFYNLPAR
-158 LKFLKKTA
+158 LKFLKKAA
-166 TEAAYVVDV
+166 TEAAYAVDV

-210 YTVLGREFAAQMRE
+210 YAVLGREFASQVRP
-224 VDYTYNN
+224 VDYTYKN
-231 IRLTGL
+231 IRLTGF

-272 YKNEIMIGRF
+272 YQNEIMVGRF

-304 TEIKFLQDSSVYE
+304 TEIKFMQDSSVYE

-328 AADELTTPLEK
+328 AADELAPPPEK

-344 HPPISTGVQQTLKS
+344 HPPAPAGVQQTLKANAGHGS
-358 PKATAVSQDEAVSK
+358 PKPAAEPDFASPSKPEAPQPQQESSSLEK
-372 ASPFGE
+372 ASFSE
-378 TPKPEKTPAAS
+378 D
-389 APVQPERWQRS
+389 APIGQRS
-400 PSVGLHCPSPYLT
+400 PQPGDRLHCPPAYRISQPQEDRL
-413 SKSKLKQP
+413 QP
-421 SKPAPASSDDR
+421 SSEER

-442 LSGANFSAPKE
+442 LSGANFSAPREEPSKA
-453 TPLPKPQPA
+453 KPEPVQQVQEDVPA
-462 PVAPKPHQTEEA
+462 
-474 PPLRYLG
+474 LRYIG

-495 LIVMDKHAAHE
+495 FIVMDKHAAHE
-506 RIRYEQLRSQLS
+506 RIRYEQLRRQLN

-525 VHPVPLTLTADQQA
+525 VKPIPLTLTADQQA
-539 LVEENRSRL
+539 LIEEHRTRL
-548 AEYGLRFGRT
+548 AEYGLRFEKT
-558 EEGICLTAAPSVLE
+558 KEGICLTAAPSVLE
-572 HSQLSLLVEEML
+572 NSQLSLLVEEML

-616 ENSREELERLALQ
+616 ENSREELQRLALQ
-629 VWKDPTIRHCPHGRP
+629 VWKDPAIRRCPHGRP
-644 VAVVLTRRQ
+644 VAVVFTRRQ

>member
-1 MPKIHLLP
+1 MPKIRLLP

-61 GVGIVGEDV
+61 GIGIAGEDV

-77 ATSKLQKR
+77 ATSKLEKR

-116 LEEKLGARATVQ
+116 QEENLGTRATVQ

-144 TVVVRDLFYNLPAR
+144 TILVRDLFYNLPAR

-166 TEAAYVVDV
+166 TEAAYAVDV

-210 YTVLGREFAAQMRE
+210 YAVLGREFASQVRE

-231 IRLTGL
+231 IRLTGFI
-237 VTRPSYTRA
+237 TRPSYTRA

-272 YKNEIMIGRF
+272 YQNEIMVGRF

-328 AADELTTPLEK
+328 AADELTPPPEK

-344 HPPISTGVQQTLKS
+344 HPPVPTGVQQTLKAGTGYSQVKPAPGQTFASQSKTEAPRPEPSYEETS
-358 PKATAVSQDEAVSK
+358 PEQSR
-372 ASPFGE
+372 
-378 TPKPEKTPAAS
+378 PARPRSS
-389 APVQPERWQRS
+389 AAGDS
-400 PSVGLHCPSPYLT
+400 LHCPPAYRQNHPPKAPS
-413 SKSKLKQP
+413 QP
-421 SKPAPASSDDR
+421 SSEER

-442 LSGANFSAPKE
+442 LSGANFSSSREEPVPA
-453 TPLPKPQPA
+453 KPEPAQPA
-462 PVAPKPHQTEEA
+462 QEDVPA
-474 PPLRYLG
+474 LRYIG

-495 LIVMDKHAAHE
+495 FIVMDKHAAHE

-525 VHPVPLTLTADQQA
+525 VHPIPLTLTADQQA
-539 LVEENRSRL
+539 LLEEHRARL
-548 AEYGLRFGRT
+548 AEYGLRFGKT
-558 EEGICLTAAPSVLE
+558 QEGFCLTAAPSVLE

-616 ENSREELERLALQ
+616 ENSREELQRLALQ

-644 VAVVLTRRQ
+644 IAVVFTRRQ